1 MDRAGLRIGVVG
13 ATGAVGAGVLD
24 ALAASPMRVAQIV
37 AVASERSIGVEVDFE
52 GDSYPVMAELPS
64 LQGVDFLFLCAPP
77 DVSRESAR
85 TALRAEVPAID
96 LSGAMAAAT
105 EVPLR
110 VADVGSS
117 EASDTA
123 PLIATPTGA
132 ALALTLA
139 LAPLAQR
146 AGLLR
151 VRATVL
157 GSAASAG
164 LRGTDALLRESLA
177 LFNQQDPPE
186 PSIFGRPIAFDC
198 GPGAEADADRE
209 RQTIDELQR
218 LLGAEVGMHLTAVQ
232 VPTFLGL
239 GCSVEFET
247 RDPLSAEEAGEI
259 LAKSP
264 AIDLWSESTAG
275 PTLRA
280 ASGRDSVLIGRLRKD
295 PTAPNALGFWL
306 SCDPVSLAAANAVK
320 LAEARLRG
328 R

>member
-24 ALAASPMRVAQIV
+24 ALAASPIRVAQIV
-37 AVASERSIGVEVDFE
+37 AVASERSVGVEVDFE
-52 GDSYPVMAELPS
+52 SDSYPVVSELPA
-64 LQGVDFLFLCAPP
+64 LQGVDCLFLCAPP
-77 DVSRESAR
+77 EISREAAR
-85 TALRAEVPAID
+85 AGLRAEVPVID
-96 LSGAMAAAT
+96 LSGAMASTA

-110 VADVGSS
+110 VADIAAS
-117 EASDTA
+117 ERDDSA
-123 PLIATPTGA
+123 PLVATPAGA
-132 ALALTLA
+132 ALALALA
-139 LAPLAQR
+139 LAPLARR
-146 AGLLR
+146 AGLTR
-151 VRATVL
+151 VRATLL

-164 LRGTDALLRESLA
+164 MRGTDALLQESLA

-186 PSIFGRPIAFDC
+186 PGVFARPVAFDC

-209 RQTIDELQR
+209 ERMVGELKR
-218 LLGAEVGMHLTAVQ
+218 LLGAEVGIHLTAVQ

-239 GCSVEFET
+239 GCSVDLET
-247 RDPLSAEEAGEI
+247 RDPLSAIEAAEL
-259 LAKSP
+259 LAEAP
-264 AIDLWSESTAG
+264 GVDLWSEGVPG

-280 ASGRDSVLIGRLRKD
+280 ASGRDSVLVGRLRED
-295 PTAPNALGFWL
+295 PTAANALGLWI